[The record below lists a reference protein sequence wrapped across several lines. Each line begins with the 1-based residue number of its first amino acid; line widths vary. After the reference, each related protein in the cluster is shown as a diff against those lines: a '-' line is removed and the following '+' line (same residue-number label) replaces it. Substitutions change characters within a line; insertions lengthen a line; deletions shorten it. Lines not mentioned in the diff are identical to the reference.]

1 MTRRRA
7 TIAVIGCLLCV
18 STSGVAR
25 QPQRVEPGSGVH
37 PNLVMGLQS
46 FSRSSLGGLGTAMS
60 FDFFGARDWE
70 TLFVWG
76 GSREFPSLC
85 AVGSGN
91 KPQEGALA
99 TWRADAR
106 LVSLDASGATFDIR
120 WSRTVNDAS
129 DVDGS
134 SIDRTYHV
142 RLAEGAVLTLDV
154 LRTRQ
159 GSDLGPFQSSPG
171 FPDCDGA
178 AVTLQ
183 FKYEENQSLANSLLE
198 YDVWLVDRDR
208 AGHETIDHL
217 TPRGL
222 QGQQMEYA
230 FRRIAYGRD
239 GLVADN
245 GPLGL
250 EVRGRVTGRARPDGR
265 IDIVVSA
272 ERTLRLGSL
281 GNGDGGSRQA
291 TVEDGET
298 IELELPGPAG
308 SVRDEGHDL
317 DLAALLRGQRTA
329 IRVVTRRVS

>member
-1 MTRRRA
+1 MTGRRA
-7 TIAVIGCLLCV
+7 TIAAIGCLLCV

-37 PNLVMGLQS
+37 PTLVMGLQS
-46 FSRSSLGGLGTAMS
+46 FTRTSLGGLGTAMS
-60 FDFFGARDWE
+60 FDFFGARDRE
-70 TLFVWG
+70 TLFVWS

-91 KPQEGALA
+91 KPQEGALV

-106 LVSLDASGATFDIR
+106 VVSLDASGATFDIR

-142 RLAEGAVLTLDV
+142 RLAERADQTLDV

-159 GSDLGPFQSSPG
+159 GSE
-171 FPDCDGA
+171 DCDGV

-198 YDVWLVDRDR
+198 YDVWLIDRDR

-239 GLVADN
+239 GLAADN

-265 IDIVVSA
+265 IDIVVNA
-272 ERTLRLGSL
+272 GRTFWLGSL

-291 TVEDGET
+291 TVEDSET

-308 SVRDEGHDL
+308 SVRSDGHDL

-329 IRVVTRRVS
+329 IRVATRRVS